1 MSNTPSVTRLNNYL
15 CRWGREDLQE
25 RHESHLLSWG
35 ESNSGP
41 CHAVQWDIECKIN
54 GVVKG
59 VGTGPTKSAAKQT
72 AAEQALQACLAPDG
86 PAEFKSQVDVTVSD
100 RLIHIRIS
108 DMPRR
113 TLIPYFVAAVTGVV
127 SGIYI
132 FKPLFT
138 GANSQK

>member
-1 MSNTPSVTRLNNYL
+1 MSNTPSVTRLNNY
-15 CRWGREDLQE
+15 LQE

-72 AAEQALQACLAPDG
+72 AAEQALQVLRS
-86 PAEFKSQVDVTVSD
+86 ES
-100 RLIHIRIS
+100 
-108 DMPRR
+108 
-113 TLIPYFVAAVTGVV
+113 
-127 SGIYI
+127 
-132 FKPLFT
+132 
-138 GANSQK
+138 